1 MPIHRRN
8 GPVAGRQVSTWIND
22 RNDEYITL
30 EHPDPGADTEEEK
43 AAEDLYVYARTGRF
57 MCVDRKDYVYSLE
70 GLLAGRGPRYMQTL
84 ARRVKRDLEAD
95 NG

>member
-1 MPIHRRN
+1 MPIQRRN
-8 GPVAGRQVSTWIND
+8 AAIAGRKVSTWYND

-30 EHPDPGADTEEEK
+30 THPAPGADTEKSDEE
-43 AAEDLYVYARTGRF
+43 LYVYARTGIF

-70 GLLAGRGPRYMQTL
+70 GLLAGRGPRYMQTM

-95 NG
+95 NE

>member
-1 MPIHRRN
+1 MAIQRRN
-8 GPVAGRQVSTWIND
+8 GPRSTTWIND

-43 AAEDLYVYARTGRF
+43 SDEELYVYARTGRF

-70 GLLAGRGPRYMQTL
+70 GLLAGRGPRYMQTM
-84 ARRVKRDLEAD
+84 ARRVKRDLEVSDA
-95 NG
+95 